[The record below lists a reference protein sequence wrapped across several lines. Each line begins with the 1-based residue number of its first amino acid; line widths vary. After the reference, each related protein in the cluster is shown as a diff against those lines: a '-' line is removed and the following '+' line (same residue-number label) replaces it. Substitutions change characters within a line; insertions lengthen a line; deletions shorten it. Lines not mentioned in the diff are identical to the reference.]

1 MTAALPVA
9 SLWIGDRLSYI
20 EITVLKSFMAQGHE
34 VTLFTLGPVA
44 DVPDGVIL
52 RDAQEFGAP
61 EFDFSGL
68 TRRFAAGVYSDVFR
82 IDLLAQ
88 TDFIWADLDAYCVR
102 RLEPIEGYLVG
113 TTNPQKLKPN
123 NGVLRLPRASE
134 ALRLIRDFL
143 HDPNPIPWWFPERR
157 KAFRL
162 AKKASGLRWGIETF
176 KWSVS
181 GPLILNK
188 ALHRTGEVAH
198 VLPQPAL
205 YPVNHNT
212 CVQLLDPKAD
222 HAAFETPETLSVHLF
237 GATKLHLIAEHDG
250 LPPTGSYIDTICKR
264 HDVDPAAFPLAAGT
278 DAAELVADPDFDA
291 AILARGAAQEDENH
305 AKIADPVGAAALSHR
320 RHAHTAPTTSAL
332 SNHQNKLADAAPPL
346 KGT

>member
-44 DVPDGVIL
+44 DVPDGVTL
-52 RDAQEFGAP
+52 RDAREFGAP
-61 EFDFSGL
+61 EFDFTGL

-82 IDLLAQ
+82 IDLLAK

-102 RLEPIEGYLVG
+102 RLEPVAGYLVG
-113 TTNPQKLKPN
+113 STNPRKVKPN
-123 NGVLRLPRASE
+123 NGVLRLPQSSE
-134 ALRLIRDFL
+134 ALQLIREFV
-143 HDPNPIPWWFPERR
+143 HDPNPIPWWYPERR

-162 AKKASGLRWGIETF
+162 AKKASGQRWGIETF

-205 YPVNHNT
+205 YPVNHQT

-222 HAAFETPETLSVHLF
+222 PAAFETPETLSVHLF

-250 LPPTGSYIDTICKR
+250 LPPEGSHIDAICKR
-264 HDVDPAAFPLAAGT
+264 HDVDPAAFPLAAGA
-278 DAAELVADPDFDA
+278 DAAELVADADFDA
-291 AILARGAAQEDENH
+291 AILARGAPRKDEDH
-305 AKIADPVGAAALSHR
+305 AKTADPPGTAALAHR
-320 RHAHTAPTTSAL
+320 PQAHAPPTSSAL
-332 SNHQNKLADAAPPL
+332 SSHQNELAEAAPPL